1 MIENDQQLENTR
13 RKRAMLQEALDETQN
28 DTDNENS
35 NAYVRELTLRSLKR
49 RICLATTRNP
59 GWRQLEVPAGRAVFG
74 RI

>member
-28 DTDNENS
+28 DTDNDNS

-49 RICLATTRNP
+49 RINRMTEEMVRYESQQHLKPTHR
-59 GWRQLEVPAGRAVFG
+59 
-74 RI
+74 

>member
-28 DTDNENS
+28 ETDNNNSNNS

-49 RICLATTRNP
+49 RINRMTEEMVRYESQQHLKPTHR
-59 GWRQLEVPAGRAVFG
+59 
-74 RI
+74 

>member
-28 DTDNENS
+28 ETDNDNS

-49 RICLATTRNP
+49 RINRMTEEMVRYESQQHLKPTQR
-59 GWRQLEVPAGRAVFG
+59 
-74 RI
+74 

>member
-28 DTDNENS
+28 ETDNDNS

-49 RICLATTRNP
+49 RINRMTEEMVRYESQQHLKPTHR
-59 GWRQLEVPAGRAVFG
+59 
-74 RI
+74 